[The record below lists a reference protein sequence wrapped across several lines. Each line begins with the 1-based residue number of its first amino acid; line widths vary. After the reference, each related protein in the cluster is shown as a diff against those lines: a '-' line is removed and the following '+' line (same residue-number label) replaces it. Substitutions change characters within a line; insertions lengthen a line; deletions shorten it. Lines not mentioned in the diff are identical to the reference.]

1 MAAKQGFLMY
11 YSKGDAIGTKVSV
24 RYRRSG
30 RLSGVVVKRG
40 STVYA
45 IDGLFGLPRKKAA
58 GVSHRGALQG
68 HLFFCNQEDVDKFVG
83 KSTNSKSLPKVG
95 TEAMTL

>member
-1 MAAKQGFLMY
+1 MFTQALSMPLRSTGANFMYNYSVKHALPLAFL
-11 YSKGDAIGTKVSV
+11 T
-24 RYRRSG
+24 
-30 RLSGVVVKRG
+30 L
-40 STVYA
+40 
-45 IDGLFGLPRKKAA
+45 KAA

-68 HLFFCNQEDVDKFVG
+68 HLFFCNQEDVDEFVG